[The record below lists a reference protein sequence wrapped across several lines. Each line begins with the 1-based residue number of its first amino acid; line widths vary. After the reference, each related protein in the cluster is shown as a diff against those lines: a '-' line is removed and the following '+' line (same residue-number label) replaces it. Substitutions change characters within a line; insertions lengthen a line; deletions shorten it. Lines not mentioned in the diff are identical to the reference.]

1 MSAPPNT
8 DLVTARSPTFK
19 ARIAGSFYLLC
30 IVTNVI
36 ELSGKGG
43 HWLTVSFGLI
53 STASYGTVT
62 VLFYYLFKPVGARL
76 SLVAMLFGL
85 AGCTIRVLRPLGLV
99 PSHVHSTLFFGFYL
113 FLVGYL
119 ILRSTFLPHTLGA
132 LAAVAGGLGLL
143 TFVSPRLAN
152 QLSIYPYVAA
162 AVGEG
167 TLTVWLLAVGVDAV
181 RWKEQAG
188 GRSAMPIVGK

>member
-1 MSAPPNT
+1 MSAHPSTNQ
-8 DLVTARSPTFK
+8 VTAGSPRFK

-43 HWLTVSFGLI
+43 HWLTVSFGLF

-99 PSHVHSTLFFGFYL
+99 PSHVHSTVFFGFYVL
-113 FLVGYL
+113 LIGYL

-132 LAAVAGGLGLL
+132 LMAIAGFSGLL

-152 QLSIYPYVAA
+152 QISPYQYVAA

-188 GRSAMPIVGK
+188 GQSPPVAL